1 MNTLDVI
8 KKTVQERFQWRK
20 NAVPILEEIRK
31 AGRLVDMVAVL
42 GSVFQ
47 RKEEVIIR
55 QFMADVL
62 AGEILEISD
71 GANDNDNDNEAE
83 AESPGEDVP
92 RSKLRIDT
100 RKWLMANFS
109 PMKYSDRP
117 VAAND
122 TGSASFKAP
131 RLYLPE
137 NGRD

>member
-20 NAVPILEEIRK
+20 KAVPILEEIRK

-62 AGEILEISD
+62 AGEILEIAD
-71 GANDNDNDNEAE
+71 GANDNEAPE
-83 AESPGEDVP
+83 EGPPEDVP

-109 PMKYSDRP
+109 PLKYSDRP

-122 TGSASFKAP
+122 TGSASFQVP
-131 RLYLPE
+131 QLYLPE

>member
-62 AGEILEISD
+62 AGEILEIAD
-71 GANDNDNDNEAE
+71 GANDNEAAVE
-83 AESPGEDVP
+83 GPPEDVP
-92 RSKLRIDT
+92 RAKLRIDT

-109 PMKYSDRP
+109 PLKYSDRP

-122 TGSASFKAP
+122 SGSASFQVP
-131 RLYLPE
+131 QLYLPE

>member
-1 MNTLDVI
+1 MKTLDVI

-62 AGEILEISD
+62 AGEILEIAD
-71 GANDNDNDNEAE
+71 GANDNEVSEEGPA
-83 AESPGEDVP
+83 EDVP

-100 RKWLMANFS
+100 RKWLMANFH
-109 PMKYSDRP
+109 R
-117 VAAND
+117 
-122 TGSASFKAP
+122 
-131 RLYLPE
+131 
-137 NGRD
+137 

>member
-1 MNTLDVI
+1 MTTLDVI
-8 KKTVQERFQWRK
+8 RKLVQERFQWRK
-20 NAVPILEEIRK
+20 NAAPILEEIRK

-55 QFMADVL
+55 HFMADVL
-62 AGEILEISD
+62 AGEILEIAD
-71 GANDNDNDNEAE
+71 GANDNEA
-83 AESPGEDVP
+83 AEDGELREDVP

-100 RKWLMANFS
+100 RKWLMSNFS
-109 PMKYSDRP
+109 PLKYSDRP

-122 TGSASFKAP
+122 TGSSSFQVAQ
-131 RLYLPE
+131 LYLPE